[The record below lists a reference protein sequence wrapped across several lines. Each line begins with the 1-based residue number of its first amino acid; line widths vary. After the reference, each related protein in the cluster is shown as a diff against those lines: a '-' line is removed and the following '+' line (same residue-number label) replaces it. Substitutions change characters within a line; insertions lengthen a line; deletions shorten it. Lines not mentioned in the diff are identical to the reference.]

1 MRIEIEQNTE
11 EWLEL
16 RASKITAS
24 NFGCLMAHEGK
35 AFGEPAHRYAMKKA
49 LYRKGVRGIE
59 GYTNFNMER
68 GIELEPIARQLYEME
83 KFVIVK
89 NGGFYVKDEFGAS
102 PDGIVGKGGIEIKC
116 VIYSTH
122 FKVIKSQSYDLSY
135 KWQIQGEIWLGDL
148 DWIDFIS
155 YCPEFIEDKRLYI
168 FRVNEDYDMIER
180 LQKRLN
186 EFLGLVKFYE
196 DLLG

>member
-1 MRIEIEQNTE
+1 MRIEVEQNSD
-11 EWLEL
+11 EWMEL
-16 RASKITAS
+16 RSQKITAS
-24 NFGCLMAHEGK
+24 NFGCVMANEGK

-49 LYRKGVRGIE
+49 LYRKGVRGID
-59 GYTNFNMER
+59 GYKNEYMER
-68 GIELEPIARQLYEME
+68 GKELEPIARQLYEME

-148 DWIDFIS
+148 DWMDFVS

-168 FRVNEDYDMIER
+168 FRVERDEDMIER
-180 LQKRLN
+180 MKERLDS
-186 EFLGLVKFYE
+186 FLELVKSYE
-196 DLLG
+196 DLL